1 MLEGERRA
9 LILRVLH
16 QGRFVAVADLAA
28 LTKASAATVRRDL
41 SRLEGD
47 GLLRRVRGGAE
58 LAGGAEATAT
68 ATVQL
73 PFEYRK
79 GIQLE
84 TKRAIARRAAALCA
98 DGETVLIDGGSTTF
112 QMAEFLRSARLQ
124 IITNSFAIA
133 QSLAGSSG
141 NTIILSGG
149 ILYPDSQ
156 LVLDPF
162 QDEAF
167 RNYYAAKV
175 FMGVYGID
183 ELGATNTDHLLIKTE
198 RAMIDHA
205 RELVVLAD
213 SSKWGRRG
221 SLLLC
226 GLEKIHTLIT
236 DGGVTEEQREL
247 ASSRGVRLLIT

>member
-1 MLEGERRA
+1 LEA
-9 LILRVLH
+9 L
-16 QGRFVAVADLAA
+16 
-28 LTKASAATVRRDL
+28 
-41 SRLEGD
+41 
-47 GLLRRVRGGAE
+47 
-58 LAGGAEATAT
+58 
-68 ATVQL
+68 
-73 PFEYRK
+73 
-79 GIQLE
+79 
-84 TKRAIARRAAALCA
+84 RAAALCT

-133 QSLAGSSG
+133 QSLAGHSG

-198 RAMIDHA
+198 RAMIEHA

-247 ASSRGVRLLIT
+247 ASSRGVRLLVV